1 MSDMQ
6 KVRVSLTDADG
17 KVHEVVGYCYSGRA
31 VNGIYA
37 LDLENSGEVCP
48 WYIEIEETL
57 TPFAV
62 IQELP
67 TGLGA
72 VVEVTYDDP
81 EGDLTTERY
90 VRIDGHSWYAPEV
103 CEDVSDNF
111 LKAQKFTVLS
121 EGVK

>member
-17 KVHEVVGYCYSGRA
+17 KVHEVVGYCYSGYA
-31 VNGIYA
+31 GNGIHGINVEEA
-37 LDLENSGEVCP
+37 HDEVNP
-48 WYIEIEETL
+48 WYIEIDETL

-72 VVEVTYDDP
+72 VVEV
-81 EGDLTTERY
+81 
-90 VRIDGHSWYAPEV
+90 APHGEQFV
-103 CEDVSDNF
+103 HVGQGPWSNHESEMISEDI
-111 LKAQKFTVLS
+111 QQIPFTVLS